1 MSRLD
6 SWHCQH
12 SQPTIRWLATVDQRC
27 RCLNAGVWDTCDTP
41 EVLVQI
47 YGITTPEDAEMVNAS
62 APDNVGVVVDEG
74 FQT

>member
-1 MSRLD
+1 
-6 SWHCQH
+6 
-12 SQPTIRWLATVDQRC
+12 
-27 RCLNAGVWDTCDTP
+27 
-41 EVLVQI
+41 VLVQI